1 MQETNSNVQNDM
13 KQNASD
19 DQVQEQAQ
27 SNCENQEAAQS
38 EASSEQATAAAEPQ
52 TTQEAA
58 VEPSVEELLEAAK
71 AENAKLQDLYMRALA
86 EMENSRRRAEEAV
99 EKAHKFSVEKFA
111 KNMLPVL
118 DSLEKA
124 LELAGEERNP
134 MIEGIEATY
143 RQMVQAMQQSGMT
156 EINPV
161 GEKFDPAVHQ
171 AIAMVPAQ
179 ADQVS
184 GQVAQVFQR
193 GWLING
199 RVLRAAMVSVIQ

>member
-71 AENAKLQDLYMRALA
+71 EENAKLQDLYMRALA

-99 EKAHKFSVEKFA
+99 EKAHKFGVEKFA

>member
-1 MQETNSNVQNDM
+1 MQETNPNVQNEV
-13 KQNASD
+13 KQNVSD
-19 DQVQEQAQ
+19 DQVQEQTQ
-27 SNCENQEAAQS
+27 PNCENQEAAQQ
-38 EASSEQATAAAEPQ
+38 EATAAAEPQ

-99 EKAHKFSVEKFA
+99 EKAHKFGVEKFA

-179 ADQVS
+179 DDQVS

>member
-1 MQETNSNVQNDM
+1 MQETNSNVQND

-38 EASSEQATAAAEPQ
+38 EASSEQATAAAGPQ

-99 EKAHKFSVEKFA
+99 EKAHKFGVEKFA

-143 RQMVQAMQQSGMT
+143 RQMVQAMQQGGMT